1 MVVAAGAVA
10 LDLQAAVHAEVGQ
23 LAFAAGQGAFT
34 AGALVA
40 PQRLERPR
48 SLHLLLP
55 PPFEAALEVVAGL
68 GERFQLGQ
76 QRLQAGPIDELLQL
90 RCLGEQ
96 GEVGDQDGA
105 H

>member
-1 MVVAAGAVA
+1 
-10 LDLQAAVHAEVGQ
+10 
-23 LAFAAGQGAFT
+23 
-34 AGALVA
+34 
-40 PQRLERPR
+40 
-48 SLHLLLP
+48 
-55 PPFEAALEVVAGL
+55 LEVVAGL

-96 GEVGDQDGA
+96 GEVGDQAGA